1 MAKICKEC
9 GVKHRNNAT
18 KCVHCGAPFEDV
30 PHYAKKKKLIILV
43 IVCAVLVLA
52 AIASVIYL
60 TGPEAAVRRIME
72 SHKRNDV
79 QAIVDSFPSFLLEA
93 EGVDRDELIADLSSS
108 VESMSEYMFSYS
120 IEKVNDPSDGDR
132 EKLIKKTQLVVGDD
146 FNESDIKDIKVV
158 WVKFTGN
165 VPSVWPSGSTRFVMI
180 KYDGR
185 WCWCPYIR

>member
-18 KCVHCGAPFEDV
+18 KCVHCGAAFDDV
-30 PHYAKKKKLIILV
+30 QHYAKRKKLIILG
-43 IVCAVLVLA
+43 IVCVVLVLA

-60 TGPEAAVRRIME
+60 TGPRAAVRRIME
-72 SHKRNDV
+72 GYKRNDAE
-79 QAIVDSFPSFLLEA
+79 AIVDSFPSFLLEMDGA
-93 EGVDRDELIADLSSS
+93 SREKLIADMSSS
-108 VESMSEYMFSYS
+108 VESMSDYIFSYG
-120 IEKVNDPSDGDR
+120 IDRVVDPSDNDR
-132 EKLIKKTQLVVGDD
+132 EILIKKAQLIAGDD
-146 FNESDIKDIKVV
+146 FEENDIKDIKVV
-158 WVKFTGN
+158 WVTFTGN